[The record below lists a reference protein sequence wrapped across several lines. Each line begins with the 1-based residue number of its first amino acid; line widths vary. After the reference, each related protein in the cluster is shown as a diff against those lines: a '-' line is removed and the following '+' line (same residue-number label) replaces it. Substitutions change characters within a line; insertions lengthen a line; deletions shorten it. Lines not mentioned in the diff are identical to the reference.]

1 MFYTFQ
7 RRGGPYAPTGA
18 GLGGLP
24 NIDTDVPIC
33 AVFIFLYLLFGIVN
47 IIIFRQNLR
56 KHHKFPISVVLVVFC
71 YARIVTLVLRI
82 AWATRQQNIRLAIAA
97 EILLNAGILIV
108 YIVNL
113 ILAQRILRAK
123 QPQIGWNP
131 IIRIVYKL
139 LYVGIGMALVAVITS
154 VVTSLYT
161 LNMHTRS
168 DCRDVELAALTYL
181 IIFTC
186 LPVVHIIAIVI
197 LPRSQQ
203 EESFGEGSMT
213 SKLIIV
219 TLSTCLCILIAGFK
233 AGVIWSPARSA
244 LNPAWFD
251 SKACLYVFGFTM
263 EILVLSLLT
272 FARIDKR
279 FFVPNGCKQAGDYN
293 RLGKQT
299 PVENEEVWPSSS
311 KS

>member
-1 MFYTFQ
+1 MFYAFQ
-7 RRGGPYAPTGA
+7 KRGGPYAPTGA
-18 GLGGLP
+18 VLGGLP
-24 NIDTDVPIC
+24 NINTDVPIC
-33 AVFIFLYLLFGIVN
+33 SVFIFLYLLFGIAN
-47 IIIFRQNLR
+47 LIIFRRNHK
-56 KHHKFPISVVLVVFC
+56 KHHKFPISVVLAAFC
-71 YARIVTLVLRI
+71 YARIVTLSLRI
-82 AWATRQQNIRLAIAA
+82 AWATRPLNVRLAIAA
-97 EILLNAGILIV
+97 EILLNAGILLV

-131 IIRIVYKL
+131 IVRIVYKL
-139 LYVGIGMALVAVITS
+139 LYVCIGLALVAVITS

-161 LNMHTRS
+161 LNLHTRS
-168 DCRDVELAALTYL
+168 ICRDVELAALTYL
-181 IIFTC
+181 IVFTC
-186 LPVVHIIAIVI
+186 LPIVHIIAVVI
-197 LPRSQQ
+197 LPKSQQ

-219 TLSTCLCILIAGFK
+219 TFSTCLCILIAGFK
-233 AGVIWSPARSA
+233 AGVIWSPARSF
-244 LNPAWFD
+244 LDPAWFD

-272 FARIDKR
+272 FSRIDKR

-299 PVENEEVWPSSS
+299 PVE
-311 KS
+311 K